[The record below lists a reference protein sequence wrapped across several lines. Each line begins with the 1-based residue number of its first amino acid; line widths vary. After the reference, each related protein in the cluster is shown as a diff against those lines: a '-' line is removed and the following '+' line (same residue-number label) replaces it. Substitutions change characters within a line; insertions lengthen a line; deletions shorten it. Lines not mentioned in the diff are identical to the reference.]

1 MRNAC
6 PTCQTVYAVTPADV
20 GRRITCTRCNA
31 NLVIDEDGFRL
42 ADGPGGSTGGSKA
55 VPPPPPPRAATE
67 PEERRSS
74 RRGRPEEREKE
85 PAKDEPK
92 SRRRGREEKEDEEED
107 DDGPPK
113 ASVNPGELFKKYVDI
128 PTVVFGLGAVIV
140 LWFLFMPLINGASL
154 RWYAARVEDEQL
166 AHDDEIKRLKEKGPA
181 DSIPKREED
190 WKKRKE
196 VLDSSVVK
204 AGITTRQAEYWD
216 RFGLLGGFIVTALG
230 SIGLLMSHQPLV
242 KKVLGGVVVAAMMLM
257 VFYQFTTK

>member
-42 ADGPGGSTGGSKA
+42 ADGTGGSKS
-55 VPPPPPPRAATE
+55 VPPPPPPSRAAAE
-67 PEERRSS
+67 PEERRRST
-74 RRGRPEEREKE
+74 RRVRPDDEREKE

-92 SRRRGREEKEDEEED
+92 SRRTREEKEDEDED

-113 ASVNPGELFKKYVDI
+113 ASANPGELFKKYVDI
-128 PTVVFGLGAVIV
+128 PTAVFGLGAVLV
-140 LWFLFMPLINGASL
+140 LWFLFMPIINGASQ

-204 AGITTRQAEYWD
+204 AGITTRQSEYWD
-216 RFGLLGGFIVTALG
+216 RFGLLGGFIVTAIG

-242 KKVLGGVVVAAMMLM
+242 KKIVGGVVVAAMMLM
-257 VFYQFTTK
+257 VFYQFTTR